1 MGQNEH
7 TILYTF
13 IYTMFFSQKL
23 ALERKE
29 SENIVNVLC
38 HIAKVFYQSKDV
50 LVVHSKKSKLKQ
62 TNQNRH
68 TCTYIHPHRYI
79 DWKKLDRI

>member
-7 TILYTF
+7 TILYTI
-13 IYTMFFSQKL
+13 IYTVFFSQKL

-38 HIAKVFYQSKDV
+38 NIAKVFYQSKDV
-50 LVVHSKKSKLKQ
+50 LVIHSKNPNSSKQ
-62 TNQNRH
+62 TKTATH
-68 TCTYIHPHRYI
+68 AHVYTLIGI
-79 DWKKLDRI
+79 

>member
-7 TILYTF
+7 TIVYTF
-13 IYTMFFSQKL
+13 IYKMFFSQKL

-38 HIAKVFYQSKDV
+38 NMAKVFYQSKDV
-50 LVVHSKKSKLKQ
+50 LVIHSKNPNSSKQSKSTTQ
-62 TNQNRH
+62 AH
-68 TCTYIHPHRYI
+68 VCTLIGI
-79 DWKKLDRI
+79 

>member
-13 IYTMFFSQKL
+13 ICKMFFSQKL

-38 HIAKVFYQSKDV
+38 NIAKVFYQSKDV
-50 LVVHSKKSKLKQ
+50 LVIHSKNPNSSKQ
-62 TNQNRH
+62 TKTATH
-68 TCTYIHPHRYI
+68 AHVYTLIGI
-79 DWKKLDRI
+79 